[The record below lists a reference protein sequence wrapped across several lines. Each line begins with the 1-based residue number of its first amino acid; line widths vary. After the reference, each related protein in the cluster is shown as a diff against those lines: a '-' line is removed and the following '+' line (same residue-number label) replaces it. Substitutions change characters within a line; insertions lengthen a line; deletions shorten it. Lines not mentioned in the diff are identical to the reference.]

1 MVAFHSV
8 QFPWVCVI
16 GHCGYQAVVGQLER
30 SNYTLGTKGST
41 PPRGKVQGLAR
52 QAEDLP

>member
-8 QFPWVCVI
+8 QFPWMCVI

-30 SNYTLGTKGST
+30 SNYTLGNKGST